1 MNVTYEKKDAMT
13 FIGYHTEI
21 RVTIPKSAR
30 RRAIK
35 SVRNSGTRNT
45 QPNMRDFGRR

>member
-13 FIGYHTEI
+13 FIG
-21 RVTIPKSAR
+21 
-30 RRAIK
+30 AIK